1 MLAMTPPLPN
11 PKYATIVVGPPI
23 KKRLGE
29 MGLSEMQLGQILPN
43 PLNWPYEIWI
53 NIRHNPVI
61 PVNYITRQRNR
72 K

>member
-43 PLNWPYEIWI
+43 PLNWPYEI
-53 NIRHNPVI
+53 
-61 PVNYITRQRNR
+61 
-72 K
+72 